1 MSAMNYYYS
10 SLSSSST
17 ARWKQLMLSKK
28 ITFATIFLLF
38 SVFLLS
44 EIFLERGISSRII
57 SQFQPAPKKET
68 LSCTNPF
75 EFDHQGPRPS
85 YSRKANATF
94 LTLARNSDLEGVIHS
109 MKQVEGRFNKDRHY
123 PWTFLNDQPFTEE
136 FIACTSAAT
145 SSKTYYGQIPR
156 EQWVQP
162 DSIDEEK
169 ATRARKALS
178 KIRGV
183 FYAVYRCVQPNSYT
197 SLDAYI
203 QSIRYRNMCRFY
215 SGFFYKQELLQ
226 NFKYYWRV
234 EPDINYRCEIEY
246 DPFLYMEDNNKAYGF
261 TISVPEQKE
270 TTPTLWETSM
280 EFFNENPQYL
290 DPNNAM
296 RFASKD
302 GGKTW
307 TQCTYW
313 TNFEIGD
320 LDFFRGSEGYN
331 KYFEHL
337 DAAGGFYYE
346 RWGDAPMH
354 GIAVSLLLGR
364 DRIHHFDDFAY
375 EHTGWEQCPDPS
387 TPAYERG
394 RCSCDYENSM
404 AVKWKRSISMRLWLL
419 DAG

>member
-1 MSAMNYYYS
+1 
-10 SLSSSST
+10 LP
-17 ARWKQLMLSKK
+17 
-28 ITFATIFLLF
+28 
-38 SVFLLS
+38 V
-44 EIFLERGISSRII
+44 
-57 SQFQPAPKKET
+57 
-68 LSCTNPF
+68 
-75 EFDHQGPRPS
+75 
-85 YSRKANATF
+85 
-94 LTLARNSDLEGVIHS
+94 
-109 MKQVEGRFNKDRHY
+109 
-123 PWTFLNDQPFTEE
+123 
-136 FIACTSAAT
+136 TSA
-145 SSKTYYGQIPR
+145 KTYYGQVPR
-156 EQWVQP
+156 EHWVQP

-169 ATRARKALS
+169 ATKSRKELS

-183 FYAVYRCVQPNSYT
+183 YYADSVS
-197 SLDAYI
+197 
-203 QSIRYRNMCRFY
+203 YRNMCRFY
-215 SGFFYKQELLQ
+215 SGFFYKQPLLQ
-226 NFKYYWRV
+226 DFKYYWRV

-270 TTPTLWETSM
+270 TTPTLWDTSM
-280 EFFNENPQYL
+280 EFFNNNTQYL
-290 DPNNAM
+290 DANNAM

-307 TQCTYW
+307 TRCTYW

-354 GIAVSLLLGR
+354 GIAVSLLLDR

-387 TPAYERG
+387 TSAYERG
-394 RCSCDYENSM
+394 RCTCDYENSM
-404 AVKWKRSISMRLWLL
+404 AVKWKRYSCEADFNAALVAS
-419 DAG
+419 